1 MEITAPPVRARKRVF
16 RLPERA
22 LIVDEQPGARHALRD
37 VIVEMGIRQVDTARD
52 PLQAIERIE
61 AEPYPLVL
69 SEVSFRGPVSGTQL
83 MEVIRTRRL
92 LPADAAFVLVVSEA
106 SRSLVATTS
115 EWQPDALL
123 LKPVVHAVVAP
134 RIEQAIRRRVAYAPV
149 HAASMK
155 DDPAELLATVDALIA
170 RLGAPSI
177 ELLKWRTQALLAM
190 GKLDE
195 AQRSAEQALN
205 QRRPLP
211 WAQVAVAQ
219 VAHAQG
225 LHDHAQAILEALI
238 EADPYQGGAYDL
250 LIKVHQAA
258 GRSDQALAVARAAV
272 KPLSTASRLRTL
284 GEMAYAQ
291 DDLELA
297 ETCYSTLIQK
307 TGATPVRSALDV
319 GMLGQVLV
327 TQGQASEALDL
338 VSGTRTQWFEDPASQ
353 ALAASV
359 AAQAHG
365 LRGDHENARTHARR
379 ALELA
384 ALEPA
389 SSGVG
394 LLVAQG
400 ALTAGLGDEA
410 LALMHQI
417 LGHDPVSQVHS
428 QPMAARV
435 LRRAGFAVPEAAG
448 PGPSGVSLRP
458 HRLGAEGVGK
468 ATPDEPR
475 GGYMQPAASPSPK
488 APEALQP
495 AKPRQP
501 PLQNTDS
508 IHAQVA
514 VQLQESEECLQK
526 GHHAKAV
533 EHAEAAL
540 ARSPD
545 HPLALLAVVR
555 SQLLRMQAQGYDE
568 AAAMEVQDC
577 LRALERLIPGA
588 AGRIF
593 KGLLG

>member
-1 MEITAPPVRARKRVF
+1 MEITAPRLATRQPLRTRRRAF
-16 RLPERA
+16 QLPERA

-61 AEPYPLVL
+61 ADPYPLVL
-69 SEVSFRGPVSGTQL
+69 SEVNFRGPVSGSQL
-83 MEVIRTRRL
+83 LEVIRTRRL
-92 LPADAAFVLVVSEA
+92 LPPDAAFVLVVSEA

-134 RIEQAIRRRVAYAPV
+134 RIEQALRRRVAYAPV

-155 DDPAELLATVDALIA
+155 GDPAELLATVDALIA

-177 ELLKWRTQALLAM
+177 ELLKWRTQALLDM

-195 AQRSAEQALN
+195 AQRSAEQALS

-211 WAQVAVAQ
+211 WAQVAIAQ

-225 LHDHAQAILEALI
+225 RQDEAQALLESLL

-272 KPLSTASRLRTL
+272 KPLSSASRLRTL

-291 DDLELA
+291 DELELA

-338 VSGTRTQWFEDPASQ
+338 VSGARTQGFEDAASQ
-353 ALAASV
+353 ALAESV
-359 AAQAHG
+359 TAQAHG
-365 LRGDHENARTHARR
+365 LRGDHEIARVHARR
-379 ALELA
+379 AVELV
-384 ALEPA
+384 A
-389 SSGVG
+389 SASAPSGVS

-410 LALMHQI
+410 LSLVHQI
-417 LGHDPVSQVHS
+417 LGDDPVSKVHS
-428 QPMAARV
+428 QPLAERV
-435 LRRAGFAVPEAAG
+435 LRRAGFAVPE
-448 PGPSGVSLRP
+448 
-458 HRLGAEGVGK
+458 
-468 ATPDEPR
+468 PR
-475 GGYMQPAASPSPK
+475 GSDEGGALARRMLRGADAPPGRVPSDTRAGYMQPA
-488 APEALQP
+488 EVALP
-495 AKPRQP
+495 
-501 PLQNTDS
+501 TDGLS
-508 IHAQVA
+508 AMM
-514 VQLQESEECLQK
+514 
-526 GHHAKAV
+526 
-533 EHAEAAL
+533 AA
-540 ARSPD
+540 
-545 HPLALLAVVR
+545 VR
-555 SQLLRMQAQGYDE
+555 SELLGMQARGYDG
-568 AAAMEVQDC
+568 AAAARVRDG
-577 LRALERLIPGA
+577 LRAVERLIPDA

-593 KGLLG
+593 KGLLTAPDS